1 MAYLINRNPPARI
14 QCLHALCKL
23 IENKYKTDISFR
35 MSDIKFDSDA
45 INIHSFCDLLVENK
59 AVGLKYCRY
68 KDNPFNTSGCSLTNG
83 VRDDTTKSK
92 EISNT
97 VNSLHAL
104 GFINRV
110 GNSLT
115 LTTAGSEFAKTIYSS
130 DEMLFIIRNSVLKY
144 GLFVGM
150 LFQISQLGKTE
161 FDTSEINVGYPKA
174 NERIS
179 FNGGMVTVSSGSE
192 DDSNTRTKSCL
203 LAWAT
208 TAGFIY
214 PIPMLSSIN
223 KIKPHISSS
232 EYILQNSRNI
242 RKYKVIEIPS
252 NLFNGSFITER
263 PLDYKNLTK
272 NIGALRENNQQDIRE
287 LTMKL
292 EPKIQNRRFAIL
304 YFLNKAFL
312 SNKILSLSKLVNYM
326 LLHEDFFV
334 IERDKTYD
342 TMCEEINIAFISGI
356 PFTIENGD
364 ELKPH
369 TGINIDE
376 LAINAPTPLLTILKQ
391 FEL

>member
-14 QCLHALCKL
+14 QCLHSLCKL
-23 IENKYKTDISFR
+23 IENKYKTNVSFR

-45 INIHSFCDLLVENK
+45 LNIHSFCDLLIENE
-59 AVGLKYCRY
+59 AIGIKYCRY
-68 KDNPFNTSGCSLTNG
+68 KENPFSTSGCSLTNG
-83 VRDDTTKSK
+83 VTDDTTKSK

-104 GFINRV
+104 GYINRI

-115 LTTAGSEFAKTIYSS
+115 LTSSGAEFANTIFNSN
-130 DEMLFIIRNSVLKY
+130 EMLFIIRDAVTKY

-150 LFQISQLGKTE
+150 LFQISQLSKSE

-174 NERIS
+174 NERIL
-179 FNGGMVTVSSGSE
+179 FNGSMVTVSSGSE

-214 PIPMLSSIN
+214 PIPLLASIN
-223 KIKPHISSS
+223 KINPHISSS
-232 EYILQNSRNI
+232 DYILQTSRNL
-242 RKYKVIEIPS
+242 RKYKVIEIPPT
-252 NLFNGSFITER
+252 LFNGKFITER

-312 SNKILSLSKLVNYM
+312 NKTNLSLTKLVNFM

-342 TMCEEINIAFISGI
+342 TICEEINIAFISGI

-376 LAINAPTPLLTILKQ
+376 LAINAPMPLLTILKQ

>member
-1 MAYLINRNPPARI
+1 M
-14 QCLHALCKL
+14 Q
-23 IENKYKTDISFR
+23 ENFQI
-35 MSDIKFDSDA
+35 
-45 INIHSFCDLLVENK
+45 
-59 AVGLKYCRY
+59 KYCRY
-68 KDNPFNTSGCSLTNG
+68 KENPFSTSGCSLTNG
-83 VRDDTTKSK
+83 VTDDTTKSK

-104 GFINRV
+104 GFINRI

-115 LTTAGSEFAKTIYSS
+115 LTSSGAQFANTIFNSN
-130 DEMLFIIRNSVLKY
+130 EMLFVIRDAVTKY

-150 LFQISQLGKTE
+150 LFQISQLSKSE

-179 FNGGMVTVSSGSE
+179 FNGSMVTVSSGSE

-214 PIPMLSSIN
+214 PLPLLASIN
-223 KIKPHISSS
+223 KINPHISSS
-232 EYILQNSRNI
+232 DYILQTSRNL
-242 RKYKVIEIPS
+242 RKYKVIEIPPT
-252 NLFNGSFITER
+252 LFNGKFITER

-312 SNKILSLSKLVNYM
+312 NKTNLSLTKLVNFM
-326 LLHEDFFV
+326 LLHEDIFV
-334 IERDKTYD
+334 IEKNNIYD

-356 PFTIENGD
+356 PFSIENGD

-369 TGINIDE
+369 TGINIVE
-376 LAINAPTPLLTILKQ
+376 LTINAPSELLTIIKEIVL
-391 FEL
+391 